1 LAKSPRDSSASGDSQ
16 LWVVEISDGTTR
28 ILADNV
34 SFVAGWVT
42 SKEIAFARMSFPVS
56 PALADAIHP
65 EFYTVTL
72 DGSVQQFLT
81 SDQTGEIVHPVGWS
95 QNGKWFYF
103 AKWETMPGA
112 WKIWKI
118 DTESGEIQLVLKAI
132 TPVAESPVL
141 TANGE
146 FVLYNGFTNSEQL
159 LIISDFASGNTNVL
173 SSAAKSSE
181 LRDTVI
187 GIPALVDEKVLIRAP
202 LFATPAKGQA
212 ALQLAVYGL
221 DSQPNFSVTP
231 VGVIDDS
238 YTPVAWSPSEQWI
251 AMTTLPSDPSI
262 LLIYSLNQ
270 QSWREIP
277 KAYPNNW
284 ISILGWQE

>member
-1 LAKSPRDSSASGDSQ
+1 
-16 LWVVEISDGTTR
+16 
-28 ILADNV
+28 
-34 SFVAGWVT
+34 
-42 SKEIAFARMSFPVS
+42 
-56 PALADAIHP
+56 
-65 EFYTVTL
+65 
-72 DGSVQQFLT
+72 
-81 SDQTGEIVHPVGWS
+81 
-95 QNGKWFYF
+95 
-103 AKWETMPGA
+103 
-112 WKIWKI
+112 
-118 DTESGEIQLVLKAI
+118 
-132 TPVAESPVL
+132 
-141 TANGE
+141 
-146 FVLYNGFTNSEQL
+146 
-159 LIISDFASGNTNVL
+159 
-173 SSAAKSSE
+173 
-181 LRDTVI
+181 
-187 GIPALVDEKVLIRAP
+187 LVDEKVLIRAP